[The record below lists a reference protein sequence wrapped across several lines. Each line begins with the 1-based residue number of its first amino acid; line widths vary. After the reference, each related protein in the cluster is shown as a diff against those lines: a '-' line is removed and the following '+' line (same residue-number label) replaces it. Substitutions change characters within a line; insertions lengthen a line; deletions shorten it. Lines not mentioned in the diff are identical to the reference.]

1 MPIYLLNVQ
10 LSQQL
15 GPLRLNL
22 RVDNA
27 LQYYYTTVERKISP
41 LRRISL
47 SVDGAL

>member
-1 MPIYLLNVQ
+1 MPIYLLDVQ
-10 LSQQL
+10 LSRQL
-15 GPLRLNL
+15 GPVRVNL

-27 LQYYYTTVERKISP
+27 LQYYYATIERKIRP